1 MMIKK
6 LQSVLFSAVAGLLI
20 QQGVVQAQSGG
31 GFPFPGQTVV
41 VENLARYGGIHQ
53 WDLYNHLSK
62 PVTVRVV
69 IDRSYSINGNSY
81 KANQP
86 AHIVLPPKAYTPIK
100 INMPE
105 VGKIPIW
112 VEVKLHQAKTGGK

>member
-1 MMIKK
+1 MIKQF
-6 LQSVLFSAVAGLLI
+6 LLSTFTSLLLF
-20 QQGVVQAQSGG
+20 QGVAQAQSGG
-31 GFPFPGQTVV
+31 GFPFPGKTVV

-69 IDRSYSINGNSY
+69 IDRSYSINGKSY
-81 KANQP
+81 KPSQP
-86 AHIVLPPKAYTPIK
+86 AHIVLPPQAYTPIK

-112 VEVKLHQAKTGGK
+112 VQVELYQPKTGGK